1 MRLLSGLHAVWLRR
15 TRWKLI
21 PNPMK
26 GARPRPGRE
35 HGKYVAYI
43 AWRPGSEADA
53 MWWEHSA
60 AVFREQ
66 WRERLTRSG

>member
-1 MRLLSGLHAVWLRR
+1 MLLLDGLHAVWLRR
-15 TRWKLI
+15 TWWKLI

-53 MWWEHSA
+53 MPKA
-60 AVFREQ
+60 
-66 WRERLTRSG
+66 